1 MITIN
6 ETEFQRKCDE
16 FVKREV
22 YCNVSTM
29 AEYILKKSWED
40 TEAPFNNDDIENQMQ
55 SAQFQW
61 DEKWVDIY
69 STEEL
74 EEWKAD
80 RESAIE
86 EDRESEIADIE
97 DDPQDDD
104 NEREEGVNEKYDQ
117 LLDDLNEV
125 CDEAESQLGEYKE
138 IYEYWVCSP
147 WLIARLREKNEA
159 VIPQEQIWCRCTTGQ
174 SISIDG
180 VIRNIVK
187 EHILTDEERTSLTEN
202 VYA

>member
-16 FVKREV
+16 FVNREV

-55 SAQFQW
+55 STEIEW
-61 DEKWVDIY
+61 DGEWITFAD
-69 STEEL
+69 L
-74 EEWKAD
+74 E
-80 RESAIE
+80 
-86 EDRESEIADIE
+86 
-97 DDPQDDD
+97 
-104 NEREEGVNEKYDQ
+104 
-117 LLDDLNEV
+117 DLNEWKEEMLDSIEIDRETELDAIAIEV
-125 CDEAESQLGEYKE
+125 ENEPDEDPDEINSGFDALIDQLEEKCKDAEYTLDEYKE
-138 IYEYWVCSP
+138 IFEYWVCSP
-147 WLIARLREKNEA
+147 WLIARLGEKNEA

-180 VIRNIVK
+180 VIRDIVK
-187 EHILTDEERTSLTEN
+187 EHILTDEEKEN
-202 VYA
+202 GE